1 MSCNTL
7 CASQWPD
14 AMLTW
19 HRTLAKLLLAC
30 VGFCLSLLALPWG
43 LAHANVP
50 PSPQVSSVL
59 QGATW
64 AGSSRLRFFGLDVY
78 DANLWTAPDFKSS
91 AFEQYPLVLEL
102 TYLRRLSGNSIAE
115 RSLKEMRR
123 SAVLQPEQE
132 TRWLAAM
139 QQIFPDV
146 RSGDKLLGLHTP
158 GIGAQFWLNGQ
169 ARGAIDDKDFSRLFF
184 GIWLSP
190 NTSEPKLR
198 AALLQRAAP

>member
-14 AMLTW
+14 AMLT
-19 HRTLAKLLLAC
+19 RRSTLAKLLWAC
-30 VGFCLSLLALPWG
+30 AAFCLSLLPLPWG

-50 PSPQVSSVL
+50 PSAQVSSVL
-59 QGATW
+59 EGATW
-64 AGSSRLRFFGLDVY
+64 VGSSRLRFFGLDVY

-102 TYLRRLSGNSIAE
+102 TYLRGLSGNSIAE

-123 SAVLQPEQE
+123 NAVLQPEQE
-132 TRWLAAM
+132 TRWLVAM

-146 RSGDKLLGLHTP
+146 RSGDKLVGLHTP
-158 GIGAQFWLNGQ
+158 GTGARFWLNGQ
-169 ARGAIDDKDFSRLFF
+169 ARGAIDDTDFSRLFF

-198 AALLQRAAP
+198 AALLQQAAP

>member
-1 MSCNTL
+1 MSCNTS
-7 CASQWPD
+7 CESQWPN
-14 AMLTW
+14 AMWTW
-19 HRTLAKLLLAC
+19 RGTLGKLLLVCA
-30 VGFCLSLLALPWG
+30 GFCSSLLALPWG
-43 LAHANVP
+43 LAHANVQ
-50 PSPQVSSVL
+50 PSEQVSSVL
-59 QGATW
+59 EGATW

-91 AFEQYPLVLEL
+91 AFERYLLVLEF
-102 TYLRRLSGNSIAE
+102 TYLRGLSGNAIAE

-123 SAVLQPEQE
+123 SAVLQAEQE

-146 RSGDKLLGLHTP
+146 RSGDKLVGLHTP
-158 GIGAQFWLNGQ
+158 GTGARFWLNGQ
-169 ARGAIDDKDFSRLFF
+169 ARGAIDDTDFSRLFF